1 MKKTLLLGAA
11 AIVAASASAD
21 IPAIYENLQILGI
34 SSDGKTAYS
43 ENKGTLTLIDIAT
56 GNLTEYIGEENNGF
70 VAGQGGCFTTDG
82 MLVGAT
88 ALGAAYLK
96 DGQWIQLDVPNPQFN
111 SYAQGVTP
119 TAL

>member
-43 ENKGTLTLIDIAT
+43 ENMGTLTLIDIAT
-56 GNLTEYIGEENNGF
+56 GNLTEYIGE
-70 VAGQGGCFTTDG
+70 
-82 MLVGAT
+82 
-88 ALGAAYLK
+88 
-96 DGQWIQLDVPNPQFN
+96 
-111 SYAQGVTP
+111 
-119 TAL
+119 